1 MFLGLTLL
9 LLGCPE
15 EDESLLRPDAYSNTV
30 YLRLINFGNDG
41 VSRHLKMYS
50 DKGFEGETESVGVF
64 NSSTAVNPPDD
75 SCMYELYKGSDLE
88 YSRETEG
95 FFVRNSFV
103 TLVALP
109 VAADKGVSS
118 RVDTLIE
125 FTYADFGVES
135 IDKSKVKVLNAVN
148 DTLVTYTLYLGCPGS
163 EALVKNLRYETLSPS
178 KEIRADEG
186 LTITLVKNI
195 GITEGVINTY
205 SFDTEGK
212 GVYTF
217 IVAYNDVGD
226 ETVYLLDEKK
236 ESSTALI
243 ELIPIKLEDKNSNL
257 RLVNLSKDEINVYRN
272 DEEIFSRVG
281 SNYISGWRELSACQS
296 GESSTYTNSLNDE
309 DKLFTSLN
317 VYQDYTLIYY
327 DSLEKTKSMLI
338 EPDFLYLNNSNGCS
352 FKIINLNENYPGLSV
367 SSAAHSYWL
376 ELDTVGISERNFK
389 TGETYDRE
397 LKYGE
402 ESEYREIEAGVIP
415 FTIFSSTSPT
425 ELEFTCLKEFEAG
438 KSYIMI
444 ISEDETEM
452 IKITFIESSIGDL
465 AVDYSEEG
473 VFMQVVNANSLADH
487 IEIDLQSGV
496 GNLLFDARVHY
507 ESSIATVIDV
517 GSKELMVN
525 GEVLNFEA
533 NVGNEVMLII
543 TSDGNKLDMLDHSS
557 ALKGN
562 DNGRYTRRFINA
574 SSSIEQ
580 LNIYDLANLTG
591 DEKTTIV
598 TGLGYGEATPLE
610 EVNREVKL
618 SFQYEDNISKEELGR
633 NDDLFLTLGKN
644 YTIIFTGDEVNGY
657 TALIQQGF

>member
-30 YLRLINFGNDG
+30 FLRLINFANDSG
-41 VSRHLKMYS
+41 SRHLKMYS
-50 DKGFEGETESVGVF
+50 DKGFEGETESVEVF
-64 NSSTAVNPPDD
+64 NSSTAINPPDD
-75 SCMYELYKGSDLE
+75 SCMYELYKGNSLD
-88 YSRETEG
+88 YVRETEG

-109 VAADKGVSS
+109 AAVEKGVVSKI
-118 RVDTLIE
+118 DTLID
-125 FTYADFGVES
+125 FTYADFGIES
-135 IDKSKVKVLNAVN
+135 IDKSKVKVLNAIN
-148 DTLVTYTLYLGCPGS
+148 DTLKSYTIYLGCPGS
-163 EALVKNLRYETLSPS
+163 EILIKKLQYKALSPS

-186 LTITLVKNI
+186 LTITLVKNV
-195 GITEGVINTY
+195 GDDEEVLNTY

-217 IVAYNDVGD
+217 IVAYNEIGE

-236 ESSTALI
+236 ESSTALM
-243 ELIPIKLEDKNSNL
+243 ELVPIKIEDKNSNL
-257 RLVNLSKDEINVYRN
+257 RLVNLSKDVINVFRN
-272 DEEIFSRVG
+272 DEEIFNSVS
-281 SNYISGWRELSACQS
+281 SNYISEWTELSACQS
-296 GESSTYTNSLNDE
+296 KASSTYTNSLNAD

-327 DSLEKTKSMLI
+327 DSLEITKSMLI
-338 EPDFLYLNNSNGCS
+338 KPDYLYLKNNNGCS

-376 ELDTVGISERNFK
+376 ETDTVGISERNFK
-389 TGETYDRE
+389 TGDTYDRE

-425 ELEFTCLKEFEAG
+425 ELEFTCLQEFESG

-444 ISEDETEM
+444 ITEDASEM
-452 IKITFIESSIGDL
+452 IKITFIESSNGNS
-465 AVDYSEEG
+465 AVDYSDEG
-473 VFMQVVNANSLADH
+473 VFMQVVNAHSLAEH
-487 IEIDLQSGV
+487 INIDLQSEL
-496 GNLLFDARVHY
+496 GNLLFDAKIHY
-507 ESSIATVIDV
+507 ESSIATVIDA
-517 GSKELMVN
+517 GSRELIIN
-525 GEVLNFEA
+525 GETYNFDA
-533 NVGNEVMLII
+533 VVGDEVMLII
-543 TSDGNKLDMLDHSS
+543 TSRDGKIEMLDHSS

-562 DNGRYTRRFINA
+562 DNARYTRRFINA
-574 SSSIEQ
+574 SSGIEQ

-591 DEKTTIV
+591 EEKTTIV
-598 TGLGYGEATPLE
+598 TGLGYGVATPLE
-610 EVNREVKL
+610 EINREVKL
-618 SFQYEDNISKEELGR
+618 SFQYEDNISKEELSR

-644 YTIIFTGDEVNGY
+644 YTIIFTGDEENGY